1 MSNKQKKIILL
12 MLIVWLLVGIVYI
25 LDLELHIVVAI
36 LCAAAIIYRYE
47 SLCNTKDVID
57 R

>member
-12 MLIVWLLVGIVYI
+12 TLIVWLLVGIVYV
-25 LDLELHIVVAI
+25 LYLELHIVVAI

-47 SLCNTKDVID
+47 SLCNTKS
-57 R
+57 